1 MLTDRTG
8 TAKALHLRLMAPPRI
23 RRAAAPGLAV
33 LAALALLAPGSAVAQ
48 TTACPAAPPRVTVA
62 LEMAEPSIDNS
73 LPQLALQRLAGPAHH
88 EGRTQGLYRATL
100 TWRRT
105 LRFGRSND
113 CRWLEAAQIDI
124 RLAPRVIYVTRQRVP
139 GTCPYESVLTHERKH
154 QAVDEEL
161 LGEYR
166 PLIEN
171 AVTAAIAAL
180 QSAPQAAATPEA
192 PLAHAVDAALQ
203 RVMGSL
209 TAARMKRQAAV
220 DNPKEY
226 RRVRAAC
233 G

>member
-1 MLTDRTG
+1 
-8 TAKALHLRLMAPPRI
+8 
-23 RRAAAPGLAV
+23 
-33 LAALALLAPGSAVAQ
+33 
-48 TTACPAAPPRVTVA
+48 
-62 LEMAEPSIDNS
+62 
-73 LPQLALQRLAGPAHH
+73 
-88 EGRTQGLYRATL
+88 
-100 TWRRT
+100 

-113 CRWLEAAQIDI
+113 CRGLEAAQIDI

-154 QAVDEEL
+154 QAVDEAL

-180 QSAPQAAATPEA
+180 QLPPHAATNPAA
-192 PLAHAVDAALQ
+192 PLAPAVDAALQ
-203 RVMGSL
+203 RVMASL
-209 TAARMKRQAAV
+209 AAARTERQAAV
-220 DNPKEY
+220 DNPREY